1 MASTISG
8 MPAFDPGMLS
18 KLREKMFTKIDADGD
33 GSLTRT
39 ELEAAAPKD
48 GKGPDAS
55 RMIEDFDADGDGA
68 LSKTEM
74 DAGFKKIDDKMRS
87 AFLQMQ
93 EQASEDSEELFAAL
107 DSDGDGS
114 ISKTEL
120 EAGKETL
127 KEAFGPPP
135 GRGPGGP
142 PPMGAADQEEDEDDD
157 DTSST
162 SSSSTT
168 SKVFDELDTN
178 EDGTVSASEFAAGMD
193 KVRERPA
200 SAFGPP
206 PAESQGTEEA
216 SSAGGMRRQM
226 MSFLLSL
233 QEGLQA
239 A

>member
-8 MPAFDPGMLS
+8 MPAFDPSMLS
-18 KLREKMFTKIDADGD
+18 KLRDKMFAKIDADGD
-33 GSLTRT
+33 GSLTKT

-87 AFLQMQ
+87 TFLQLQ
-93 EQASEDSEELFAAL
+93 EEASGESEDLFAAL
-107 DSDGDGS
+107 DSDEDGS

-127 KEAFGPPP
+127 REAFGPPP

-142 PPMGAADQEEDEDDD
+142 PPMNAAETEDEEGD
-157 DTSST
+157 DTTSA
-162 SSSSTT
+162 SSST

-178 EDGTVSASEFAAGMD
+178 EDGTVSASEFAAGQD
-193 KVRERPA
+193 KVRDRLS

-206 PAESQGTEEA
+206 PPPEPEDAEEA
-216 SSAGGMRRQM
+216 SSAGGTRRQM

-233 QEGLQA
+233 QEELQA